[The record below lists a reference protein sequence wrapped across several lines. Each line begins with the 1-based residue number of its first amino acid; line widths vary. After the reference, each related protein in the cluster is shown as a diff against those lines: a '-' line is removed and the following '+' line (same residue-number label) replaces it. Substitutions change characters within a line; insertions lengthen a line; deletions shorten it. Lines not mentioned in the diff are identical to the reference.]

1 MVRFVGSMNNII
13 ANKVTI
19 IMHIVAY
26 LFIIIVNPLQLM
38 LYQKGSLRANETS
51 TICYLVVYFVCTL
64 IFGLIVN
71 TIVTKI
77 ENATSFAESTSSSLM
92 NLETGSF
99 AGQQNPR
106 HSVND
111 IEVEETEG
119 YPEPLVRFSI
129 DFVEKG
135 SVSEGII
142 TTLFRQSDQ

>member
-1 MVRFVGSMNNII
+1 M
-13 ANKVTI
+13 
-19 IMHIVAY
+19 
-26 LFIIIVNPLQLM
+26 
-38 LYQKGSLRANETS
+38 
-51 TICYLVVYFVCTL
+51 VYFVCTL

-77 ENATSFAESTSSSLM
+77 ENATNFAELTSSSLM

-99 AGQQNPR
+99 AGQQNSR

-119 YPEPLVRFSI
+119 YPEPLARFSI

-142 TTLFRQSDQ
+142 ATLFRQSD

>member
-1 MVRFVGSMNNII
+1 M

-38 LYQKGSLRANETS
+38 LYYLGCLRAYEIS

-77 ENATSFAESTSSSLM
+77 ENATNFAESNNSSLM

-99 AGQQNPR
+99 AEQQNLKI
-106 HSVND
+106 SVND
-111 IEVEETEG
+111 IEVKETERH
-119 YPEPLVRFSI
+119 PETLVRYSI
-129 DFVEKG
+129 ELVERG

-142 TTLFRQSDQ
+142 ATLFRQSD

>member
-1 MVRFVGSMNNII
+1 
-13 ANKVTI
+13 
-19 IMHIVAY
+19 MHIVAY
-26 LFIIIVNPLQLM
+26 LFIIIVNATQL
-38 LYQKGSLRANETS
+38 YFSYVPSGRAYEIS

-64 IFGLIVN
+64 IFGFIVN

-77 ENATSFAESTSSSLM
+77 ENATNFAESTSSSLM

-99 AGQQNPR
+99 AEQQNPR
-106 HSVND
+106 NRVND

-119 YPEPLVRFSI
+119 HPEPLVRYSI

-142 TTLFRQSDQ
+142 ATLFRQSD